1 MKNELVLAQEK
12 LNIINKLTN
21 SLPME
26 LKTANYYIRF
36 NDVDK
41 SIFMRDLTDVYN
53 ETAAYN
59 KAKRGYKAF
68 KSAIVSAIQS
78 GDLSTFNT

>member
-1 MKNELVLAQEK
+1 
-12 LNIINKLTN
+12 
-21 SLPME
+21 ME

-78 GDLSTFNT
+78 GDLSTFNTWVRVADDVYKLNMHIWCMVD

>member
-1 MKNELVLAQEK
+1 
-12 LNIINKLTN
+12 
-21 SLPME
+21 ME
-26 LKTANYYIRF
+26 LKTTNYYIRF
-36 NDVDK
+36 DDADK

-78 GDLSTFNT
+78 GDLSTFNTWVRVADDVYKLNMHIWCMVD